1 MPSEAQQINNKMKN
15 TEDFK
20 NLKNE
25 FNRLG
30 ITKEKEQENVIEFFY
45 NLGKI
50 IYNFKI
56 QDYDEEN

>member
-1 MPSEAQQINNKMKN
+1 MKN
-15 TEDFK
+15 TKKIE

-25 FNRLG
+25 FIQLG

-50 IYNFKI
+50 IYNFNI
-56 QDYDEEN
+56 RNYGEEN

>member
-1 MPSEAQQINNKMKN
+1 MKN
-15 TEDFK
+15 TEEFQ
-20 NLKNE
+20 NLKKELNQ
-25 FNRLG
+25 LG

-56 QDYDEEN
+56 KTYGEAN